1 MGARRI
7 RREQR
12 QVDMAESRH
21 RNGILKTKERARRE
35 TRIVAMVKKSEPP
48 YSPVVLSW
56 LSKQLRKPGRLI
68 TKADVDKLLQKKK

>member
-21 RNGILKTKERARRE
+21 RNGILKTKERARRDARMTE
-35 TRIVAMVKKSEPP
+35 VVKKGKLPYTPP
-48 YSPVVLSW
+48 VLSW
-56 LSKQLRKPGRLI
+56 LSAKLDKPGRLI
-68 TKADVDKLLQKKK
+68 TQEDIRQLIG